1 MDCFEA
7 EGGALFL
14 EDGDRVTIIG
24 DDGGEVSVS
33 IAEVLAYV
41 NWRTSRS
48 GSGDDD
54 PDCDT
59 ILP

>member
-24 DDGGEVSVS
+24 DDGGEVSVT

-41 NWRTSRS
+41 NWRTNRS
-48 GSGDDD
+48 ASGDDE

>member
-41 NWRTSRS
+41 NWRAGRS
-48 GSGDDD
+48 ESGDDD
-54 PDCDT
+54 PECDT
-59 ILP
+59 IRP

>member
-41 NWRTSRS
+41 NWRASRS
-48 GSGDDD
+48 ESGDDD